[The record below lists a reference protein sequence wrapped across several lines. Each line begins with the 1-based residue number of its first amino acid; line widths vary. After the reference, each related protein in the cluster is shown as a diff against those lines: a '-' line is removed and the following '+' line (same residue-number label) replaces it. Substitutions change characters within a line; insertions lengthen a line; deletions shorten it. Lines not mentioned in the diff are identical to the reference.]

1 MAYVTEYRLPCR
13 TYKEIRQINEHM
25 VKQLIRKMDKKF
37 GEVSYENTVNFIN
50 NQRNTNKD
58 HSIISPHTY

>member
-1 MAYVTEYRLPCR
+1 
-13 TYKEIRQINEHM
+13 M

-37 GEVSYENTVNFIN
+37 GEVSYEHTVNFIN

-58 HSIISPHTY
+58 HSIILPHTY

>member
-1 MAYVTEYRLPCR
+1 
-13 TYKEIRQINEHM
+13 M

-37 GEVSYENTVNFIN
+37 GEVSYEHTVNFIN